1 MKNKFKVDGI
11 LLCTFICATLYS
23 STYPYIYKLVI
34 SAVSDRML
42 AANQIIECLSVVFF
56 GELWKRNKNLFR
68 YYPTF
73 CVIETIMSIGLA
85 VYTVVTHNMVGY
97 YILNTLIYAI
107 FTRNIICGGIKL
119 KAIRYSSEEQRE
131 RFDNN
136 NNSVSSVAT
145 ILGSLIAMV
154 LNLSF
159 SAMIII
165 AILGNTIDNIFYICI
180 YRKETKVGT
189 ESRTD

>member
-1 MKNKFKVDGI
+1 MRRKFKIDTM
-11 LLCTFICATLYS
+11 LLCTFICGTLYS

-34 SAVSDRML
+34 SAVSDKLL
-42 AANQIIECLSVVFF
+42 AANQIIECLSVVIF
-56 GELWKRNKNLFR
+56 GEVWNRNKNLFQ

-73 CVIETIMSIGLA
+73 CVIETIASIGLA
-85 VYTVVTHNMVGY
+85 VYTLVSHNIVGY

-136 NNSVSSVAT
+136 NNSVSSIAT
-145 ILGSLIAMV
+145 ILGSLIAIF

-159 SAMIII
+159 EAMIII
-165 AILGNTIDNIFYICI
+165 AILANTVDNIFYIFI
-180 YRKETKVGT
+180 YKNTVSKGGQ
-189 ESRTD
+189 

>member
-73 CVIETIMSIGLA
+73 CVIETIISIGLA

>member
-1 MKNKFKVDGI
+1 MKNKFKVDSM

-34 SAVSDRML
+34 SEVSDKLL
-42 AANQIIECLSVVFF
+42 AANQIIECLSIVFF
-56 GELWKRNKNLFR
+56 GEVWKRNKNLFR
-68 YYPTF
+68 QYPVF
-73 CVIETIMSIGLA
+73 CVIETIASIGLA

-136 NNSVSSVAT
+136 NNSVSSIAT

-159 SAMIII
+159 DAMIII
-165 AILGNTIDNIFYICI
+165 AILGSVIDNIFYIYI
-180 YRKETKVGT
+180 YKKETNK
-189 ESRTD
+189 RRL

>member
-1 MKNKFKVDGI
+1 MKKIKVDSM
-11 LLCTFICATLYS
+11 LLCTFICATMYS
-23 STYPYIYKLVI
+23 ATYPYIYKLVI

-42 AANQIIECLSVVFF
+42 AANQIIECLSIVFF
-56 GELWKRNKNLFR
+56 GELWKRNKKLFKH
-68 YYPTF
+68 YPTF
-73 CVIETIMSIGLA
+73 CVIETIASIGLA
-85 VYTVVTHNMVGY
+85 VYTVTTHNMVGY

-136 NNSVSSVAT
+136 NNSVSSIAT

-165 AILGNTIDNIFYICI
+165 AILGSTIDNIFYIYI
-180 YRKETKVGT
+180 YRKETKYDKR
-189 ESRTD
+189 SSN